1 MLEFLFSP
9 RCVAILGVSRKQGGV
24 GHDILRNLIDAGYE
38 GDLVPVNPQAD
49 ETQSLSCYPSLAEY
63 KKNIDLSIIALP
75 SQVVLQAVKNSVEA
89 GAKAII
95 VVSSGFKEV
104 GDDGATLEKE
114 IAGFCRMHKVRLLG
128 PNCLGVINT
137 ENKMNA
143 SFAGGMPIAGGISI
157 FSQSG
162 GLCTTLLDLATKR
175 HLGISKL
182 ISVGNKAD
190 ITESD
195 LLHYLAQDKQ
205 SKVIVGYLEDIVNG
219 SDFVKSATEASQEKP
234 VIIFKSGVTKAGL
247 RAASSH
253 TGAMAKP
260 DIAYGAAFKRSG
272 VIRADTFDALIDFG
286 AAFSMQ
292 PLPRGNRVLII
303 TNAGGAGTM
312 AADAVENAG
321 LQVARLGRN
330 TAMAL
335 RQKLPEQS
343 RTGNIVDVLGDGDI
357 EQYVEAINTAQRD
370 PDVDA
375 IIMLFTPCAMTRP
388 ADTIRAMAASING
401 TKPVLAVFM
410 GGEDIIPGRDELGVA
425 GLPDYPTPDRAVA
438 ALKAMY
444 DYASWRKMPPR
455 VVTRFPVNRRRV
467 ERTISRKIRSNSFQ
481 IGEVKSKSILKAYGF
496 QIPEGY
502 LATSVEEAVEIAERI
517 GYPVAMKIVSSDI
530 VHKSDIGGVRL
541 NINNRDEVQ
550 DSFDLMTMRIGHKAP
565 DAWIDGFYVEKMVNK
580 GLEVIIGMNRD
591 PQFGPM
597 LMFGL
602 GGIFVESMKDIA
614 FHLAPITLDEA
625 LQMLKST
632 RSYEILQGKRGHEEV
647 DLAAIAI
654 GLQRISQLTTDFPEI
669 IELDINPYIVGEI
682 GVDPVVA
689 DARMTLQPLS
699 RQQ

>member
-1 MLEFLFSP
+1 MPESLFSP
-9 RCVAILGVSRKQGGV
+9 SCIAILGVSRKQGGV
-24 GHDILRNLIDAGYE
+24 GRDILSNLIEGGYE
-38 GDLVPVNPQAD
+38 GRLVPVNPQA
-49 ETQSLSCYPSLAEY
+49 TKILNLSCYPSLTDY
-63 KKNIDLSIIALP
+63 KEKIDLSIIAVP
-75 SQVVLQAVKNSVEA
+75 TQAVLQAVKESVTA

-104 GDDGATLEKE
+104 DETGATLEKE
-114 IAGFCRMHKVRLLG
+114 IAGFCRIHKVRLLG

-137 ENKMNA
+137 ANRMNA
-143 SFAGGMPIAGGISI
+143 SFAGTMPLPGNISM

-162 GLCTTLLDLATKR
+162 GLCIALLDLAMKR

-195 LLHYLAQDKQ
+195 LLRSLAQDEQ
-205 SKVIVGYLEDIVNG
+205 SKVILGYLEDIVNG
-219 SDFVKSATEASQEKP
+219 NDFVKSATEASREKP
-234 VIIFKSGVTKAGL
+234 VIIFKSGITEAGL

-253 TGAMAKP
+253 TGVLAKP

-272 VIRADTFDALIDFG
+272 VIRADTFEALLDFG
-286 AAFSMQ
+286 AAFALQ

-303 TNAGGAGTM
+303 TNAGGPGIM
-312 AADAVENAG
+312 AADAIENAG
-321 LQVARLGRN
+321 LQVATLSRN

-335 RQKLPEQS
+335 RQKLPEEA
-343 RTGNIVDVLGDGDI
+343 RTGNPVDVLGDADT

-370 PDVDA
+370 PEVDA
-375 IIMLFTPCAMTRP
+375 IIIILTPQAMTSS
-388 ADTIRAMAASING
+388 AETARAMASSING
-401 TKPVLAVFM
+401 GKPVLAVFM
-410 GGEDIIPGRDELGVA
+410 GGDDVISGRQELVAA
-425 GLPDYPTPDRAVA
+425 GLPDYPSPDRAVA

-444 DYASWRKMPPR
+444 EYASWRKMPPR

-467 ERTISRKIRSNSFQ
+467 ERIISRRIRSNRFQ

-502 LATSVEEAVEIAERI
+502 LATGVEEAVELAGRI
-517 GYPVAMKIVSSDI
+517 GYPVAMKIVSPDI

-550 DSFDLMTMRIGHKAP
+550 DSFDLMTMRIGQRAP
-565 DAWIDGFYVEKMVNK
+565 DAWLEGVYVEKMMNK

-602 GGIFVESMKDIA
+602 GGIFVEAMKDIA
-614 FHLAPITLDEA
+614 FHLAPITLAEA
-625 LQMLKST
+625 LQMLKAT
-632 RSYEILQGKRGHEEV
+632 RSYEILKGKRGHEEV

-654 GLQRISQLTTDFPEI
+654 GLQRISQLTTDFPQI
-669 IELDINPYIVGEI
+669 TELDINPFIVGEI

-689 DARMTLQPLS
+689 DARMTLQPLN
-699 RQQ
+699 R

>member
-1 MLEFLFSP
+1 MPESLFSP
-9 RCVAILGVSRKQGGV
+9 SCIAILGVSRKQGGV
-24 GHDILRNLIDAGYE
+24 GRDILSNLIEGGYE
-38 GDLVPVNPQAD
+38 GRLVPVNPQA
-49 ETQSLSCYPSLAEY
+49 TKILNLSCYPSLTDY
-63 KKNIDLSIIALP
+63 KEKIDLSIIAVP
-75 SQVVLQAVKNSVEA
+75 TQAVLQAVKESVTA

-104 GDDGATLEKE
+104 DETGATLEKE
-114 IAGFCRMHKVRLLG
+114 IAGFCRIHKVRLLG

-137 ENKMNA
+137 ENRMNA
-143 SFAGGMPIAGGISI
+143 SFAGTMPLPGNISM

-162 GLCTTLLDLATKR
+162 GLCIALLDLAMKR

-195 LLHYLAQDKQ
+195 LLRSLAQDEQ
-205 SKVIVGYLEDIVNG
+205 SKVILGYLEDIVNG
-219 SDFVKSATEASQEKP
+219 NDFVKSATEASREKP
-234 VIIFKSGVTKAGL
+234 VIIFKSGITEAGL

-253 TGAMAKP
+253 TGVLAKP

-272 VIRADTFDALIDFG
+272 VIRADTFEALLDFG
-286 AAFSMQ
+286 AAFALQ

-303 TNAGGAGTM
+303 TNAGGPGIM
-312 AADAVENAG
+312 AADAIENAG
-321 LQVARLGRN
+321 LQVATLSRN

-335 RQKLPEQS
+335 RQKLPEEA
-343 RTGNIVDVLGDGDI
+343 RTGNPVDVLGDADT

-370 PDVDA
+370 PEVDA
-375 IIMLFTPCAMTRP
+375 IIIILTPQAMTSS
-388 ADTIRAMAASING
+388 AETARAMASSING
-401 TKPVLAVFM
+401 GKPVLAVFM
-410 GGEDIIPGRDELGVA
+410 GGDDVISGRQELVAA
-425 GLPDYPTPDRAVA
+425 GLPDYPSPDRAVA

-444 DYASWRKMPPR
+444 EYASWRKMPPR

-467 ERTISRKIRSNSFQ
+467 ERIISRRIRSNRFQ

-502 LATSVEEAVEIAERI
+502 LATGVEEAVELAGRI
-517 GYPVAMKIVSSDI
+517 GYPVAMKIVSPDI

-550 DSFDLMTMRIGHKAP
+550 DSFDLMTMRIGQRAP
-565 DAWIDGFYVEKMVNK
+565 DAWLEGVYVEKMMNK

-602 GGIFVESMKDIA
+602 GGIFVEAMKDIA
-614 FHLAPITLDEA
+614 FHLAPITLVEA
-625 LQMLKST
+625 LQMLKAT
-632 RSYEILQGKRGHEEV
+632 RSYEILKGKRGHEEV

-654 GLQRISQLTTDFPEI
+654 GLQRISQLTTDFPQI
-669 IELDINPYIVGEI
+669 TELDINPFIVGEI

-689 DARMTLQPLS
+689 DARMTLQPLN
-699 RQQ
+699 R

>member
-1 MLEFLFSP
+1 MPESLFSP
-9 RCVAILGVSRKQGGV
+9 SCIAILGVSRKQGGV
-24 GHDILRNLIDAGYE
+24 GRDILSNLIEGGYE
-38 GDLVPVNPQAD
+38 GRLVPVNPQA
-49 ETQSLSCYPSLAEY
+49 TKILNLSCYPSLTDY
-63 KKNIDLSIIALP
+63 KKKIDLSIIAVP
-75 SQVVLQAVKNSVEA
+75 TQAVLQAVKESVTA

-104 GDDGATLEKE
+104 DETGATLEKE
-114 IAGFCRMHKVRLLG
+114 IAGFCRIHKVRLLG

-137 ENKMNA
+137 ANRMNA
-143 SFAGGMPIAGGISI
+143 SFAGTMPLPGNISM

-162 GLCTTLLDLATKR
+162 GLCIALLDLATKR

-195 LLHYLAQDKQ
+195 LLRSLAQDKQ

-219 SDFVKSATEASQEKP
+219 NDFVKSATEASHEKP
-234 VIIFKSGVTKAGL
+234 VIIFKSGITEAGL

-253 TGAMAKP
+253 TGVLAKP
-260 DIAYGAAFKRSG
+260 DIAYGAAFKTSG
-272 VIRADTFDALIDFG
+272 VIRADTFEALLDFG
-286 AAFSMQ
+286 AAFALQ

-303 TNAGGAGTM
+303 TNAGGPGIM
-312 AADAVENAG
+312 AADAIENAG
-321 LQVARLGRN
+321 LQVATLSRN

-335 RQKLPEQS
+335 RQKLPEEA
-343 RTGNIVDVLGDGDI
+343 RTGNPVDVLGDADT

-370 PDVDA
+370 PEVDA
-375 IIMLFTPCAMTRP
+375 IIIILTPQAMTSS
-388 ADTIRAMAASING
+388 AETARAMASSING
-401 TKPVLAVFM
+401 GKPVLAVFM
-410 GGEDIIPGRDELGVA
+410 GGDDVISGRQELVAA
-425 GLPDYPTPDRAVA
+425 GLPDYPSPDRAVA

-444 DYASWRKMPPR
+444 EYASWRKMPPR

-467 ERTISRKIRSNSFQ
+467 ERIISRRIRSNRFQ

-502 LATSVEEAVEIAERI
+502 LATGVEEAVELAGRI
-517 GYPVAMKIVSSDI
+517 GYPVAMKIVSPDI

-550 DSFDLMTMRIGHKAP
+550 DSFDLMTMRIGQRAP
-565 DAWIDGFYVEKMVNK
+565 DAWLEGVYVEKMMNK

-602 GGIFVESMKDIA
+602 GGIFVEAMKDIA
-614 FHLAPITLDEA
+614 FHLAPITLAEA
-625 LQMLKST
+625 LQMLKAT
-632 RSYEILQGKRGHEEV
+632 RSYEILKGKRGHEEV

-654 GLQRISQLTTDFPEI
+654 GLQRISQLTTDFPQI
-669 IELDINPYIVGEI
+669 AELDINPFIVGEI

-689 DARMTLQPLS
+689 DARMTLQPLN
-699 RQQ
+699 R

>member
-1 MLEFLFSP
+1 MPESLFSP
-9 RCVAILGVSRKQGGV
+9 SCIAILGVSRKQGGV
-24 GHDILRNLIDAGYE
+24 GRDILSNLIEAGFE
-38 GDLVPVNPQAD
+38 GELVPVNPQAT
-49 ETQSLSCYPSLAEY
+49 EILNLPCYPSLTDY
-63 KKNIDLSIIALP
+63 KDKIDLSIIALP
-75 SQVVLQAVKNSVEA
+75 SQVVLQAVKESVNA

-104 GDDGATLEKE
+104 DKAGATLEKE

-137 ENKMNA
+137 ENRMNA
-143 SFAGGMPIAGGISI
+143 SFAGSMPLPGNISI

-162 GLCTTLLDLATKR
+162 GLCIALLDLATKR

-195 LLHYLAQDKQ
+195 LLRSLAQDKQ

-219 SDFVKSATEASQEKP
+219 SDFVKSATEASHEKP
-234 VIIFKSGVTKAGL
+234 VIIFKSGITEAGL

-253 TGAMAKP
+253 TGVLAKP

-272 VIRADTFDALIDFG
+272 VIRADTFEALLDFG
-286 AAFSMQ
+286 AAFATQ
-292 PLPRGNRVLII
+292 PLPQGKRVLII
-303 TNAGGAGTM
+303 TNAGGPGTM

-321 LQVARLGRN
+321 LQVATLSRN

-335 RQKLPEQS
+335 RQKLPEEA
-343 RTGNIVDVLGDGDI
+343 RTGNPVDVLGDADT

-370 PDVDA
+370 PEVDA
-375 IIMLFTPCAMTRP
+375 IIIILTPQAMTRS
-388 ADTIRAMAASING
+388 AETARAMASSING
-401 TKPVLAVFM
+401 GKPVLAVFM
-410 GGEDIIPGRDELGVA
+410 GGDDVISGRQELVAA
-425 GLPDYPTPDRAVA
+425 GLPDYPSPGRAVA

-444 DYASWRKMPPR
+444 EYASWRKMPPR

-467 ERTISRKIRSNSFQ
+467 ERIISRRIRSNRFQ

-496 QIPEGY
+496 QIPEGF
-502 LATSVEEAVEIAERI
+502 LATQVEDAVEIAGRI
-517 GYPVAMKIVSSDI
+517 GYPVAMKIVSPDI

-550 DSFDLMTMRIGHKAP
+550 DSFDLMTMRIGQRAP
-565 DAWIDGFYVEKMVNK
+565 DAWLEGIYVEKMMNRR
-580 GLEVIIGMNRD
+580 LEVIIGMNRD

-602 GGIFVESMKDIA
+602 GGIFVEAMKDIA
-614 FHLAPITLDEA
+614 FYLAPITLEEA

-632 RSYEILQGKRGHEEV
+632 RSYEILKSKRGHEEV
-647 DLAAIAI
+647 DLTAIAI
-654 GLQRISQLTTDFPEI
+654 GLQRISQLTTDFPQI
-669 IELDINPYIVGEI
+669 AELDINPFIVGAI
-682 GVDPVVA
+682 GVDPVVV
-689 DARMTLQPLS
+689 DARMTLQPLN
-699 RQQ
+699 R

>member
-1 MLEFLFSP
+1 MPESLFSP
-9 RCVAILGVSRKQGGV
+9 SCIAILGVSRKQGGV
-24 GHDILRNLIDAGYE
+24 GRDILSNLIEGGYE
-38 GDLVPVNPQAD
+38 GRLVPVNPQA
-49 ETQSLSCYPSLAEY
+49 TKILNLSCYPSLTDY
-63 KKNIDLSIIALP
+63 KKKIDLSIIAVP
-75 SQVVLQAVKNSVEA
+75 TQAVLQAVKESVTA

-104 GDDGATLEKE
+104 DETGATLEKE
-114 IAGFCRMHKVRLLG
+114 IAGFCRIHKVRLLG

-137 ENKMNA
+137 ENRMNA
-143 SFAGGMPIAGGISI
+143 SFAGTMPLPGNISM

-162 GLCTTLLDLATKR
+162 GLCIALLDLATKR

-195 LLHYLAQDKQ
+195 LLRSLAQDKQ

-219 SDFVKSATEASQEKP
+219 NDFVKSATEASHEKP
-234 VIIFKSGVTKAGL
+234 VIIFKSGITEAGL

-253 TGAMAKP
+253 TGVLAKP

-272 VIRADTFDALIDFG
+272 VIRADTFEALLDFG
-286 AAFSMQ
+286 AAFALQ

-303 TNAGGAGTM
+303 TNAGGPGIM
-312 AADAVENAG
+312 AADAIENAG
-321 LQVARLGRN
+321 LQVATLSRN

-335 RQKLPEQS
+335 RQKLPEEA
-343 RTGNIVDVLGDGDI
+343 RTGNPVDVLGDADT

-370 PDVDA
+370 PEVDA
-375 IIMLFTPCAMTRP
+375 IIIILTPQAMTSS
-388 ADTIRAMAASING
+388 AETARAMASSING
-401 TKPVLAVFM
+401 GKPVLAVFM
-410 GGEDIIPGRDELGVA
+410 GGDDVISGRQELVAA
-425 GLPDYPTPDRAVA
+425 GLPDYPSPDRAVA

-444 DYASWRKMPPR
+444 EYASWRKMPPR

-467 ERTISRKIRSNSFQ
+467 ERIISRRIRSNRFQ

-502 LATSVEEAVEIAERI
+502 LATGVEEAVELAGRI
-517 GYPVAMKIVSSDI
+517 GYPVAMKIVSPDI

-550 DSFDLMTMRIGHKAP
+550 DSFDLMTMRIGQRAP
-565 DAWIDGFYVEKMVNK
+565 DAWLEGVYVEKMMNK

-602 GGIFVESMKDIA
+602 GGIFVEAMKDIA
-614 FHLAPITLDEA
+614 FHLAPITLAEA
-625 LQMLKST
+625 LQMLKAT
-632 RSYEILQGKRGHEEV
+632 RSYEILKGKRGHEEV

-654 GLQRISQLTTDFPEI
+654 GLQRISQLTTDFPQI
-669 IELDINPYIVGEI
+669 TELDINPFIVGEI

-689 DARMTLQPLS
+689 DARMTLQPLN
-699 RQQ
+699 R

>member
-1 MLEFLFSP
+1 MPESLFSP
-9 RCVAILGVSRKQGGV
+9 SCIAILGVSRKQGGV
-24 GHDILRNLIDAGYE
+24 GRDILSNLIEGGYE
-38 GDLVPVNPQAD
+38 GRLVPVNPQA
-49 ETQSLSCYPSLAEY
+49 TKILNLSCYPSLTDY
-63 KKNIDLSIIALP
+63 KEKIDLSIIAVP
-75 SQVVLQAVKNSVEA
+75 TQAVLQAVKESVTA

-104 GDDGATLEKE
+104 DETGATLEKE
-114 IAGFCRMHKVRLLG
+114 IAGFCRIHKVRLLG

-137 ENKMNA
+137 ENRMNA
-143 SFAGGMPIAGGISI
+143 SFAGTMPLPGNISM

-162 GLCTTLLDLATKR
+162 GLCIALLDLATKR

-195 LLHYLAQDKQ
+195 LLRSLAQDKQ

-219 SDFVKSATEASQEKP
+219 NDFVKSATEASHEKP
-234 VIIFKSGVTKAGL
+234 VIIFKSGITEAGL

-253 TGAMAKP
+253 TGVLAKP

-272 VIRADTFDALIDFG
+272 VIRADTFEALLDFG
-286 AAFSMQ
+286 AAFALQ

-303 TNAGGAGTM
+303 TNAGGPGIM
-312 AADAVENAG
+312 AADAIENAG
-321 LQVARLGRN
+321 LQVATLSRN

-335 RQKLPEQS
+335 RQKLPEEA
-343 RTGNIVDVLGDGDI
+343 RTGNPVDVLGDADT

-370 PDVDA
+370 PEVDA
-375 IIMLFTPCAMTRP
+375 IIIILTPQAMTSS
-388 ADTIRAMAASING
+388 AETARAMASSING
-401 TKPVLAVFM
+401 GKPVLAVFM
-410 GGEDIIPGRDELGVA
+410 GGDDVISGRQELVAA
-425 GLPDYPTPDRAVA
+425 GLPDYPSPDRAVA

-444 DYASWRKMPPR
+444 EYASWRKMPPR

-467 ERTISRKIRSNSFQ
+467 ERIISRRIRSNRFQ

-502 LATSVEEAVEIAERI
+502 LATGVEEAVELAGRI
-517 GYPVAMKIVSSDI
+517 GYPVAMKIVSPDI

-550 DSFDLMTMRIGHKAP
+550 DSFDLMTMRIGQRAP
-565 DAWIDGFYVEKMVNK
+565 DAWLEGVYVEKMMNK

-602 GGIFVESMKDIA
+602 GGIFVEAMKDIA
-614 FHLAPITLDEA
+614 FHLAPITLAEA
-625 LQMLKST
+625 LQMLKAT
-632 RSYEILQGKRGHEEV
+632 RSYEILKGKRGHEEV

-654 GLQRISQLTTDFPEI
+654 GLQRISQLTTDFPQI
-669 IELDINPYIVGEI
+669 AELDINPFIVGEI

-689 DARMTLQPLS
+689 DARMTLQPLN
-699 RQQ
+699 R

>member
-1 MLEFLFSP
+1 M
-9 RCVAILGVSRKQGGV
+9 
-24 GHDILRNLIDAGYE
+24 
-38 GDLVPVNPQAD
+38 
-49 ETQSLSCYPSLAEY
+49 
-63 KKNIDLSIIALP
+63 
-75 SQVVLQAVKNSVEA
+75 
-89 GAKAII
+89 
-95 VVSSGFKEV
+95 
-104 GDDGATLEKE
+104 
-114 IAGFCRMHKVRLLG
+114 
-128 PNCLGVINT
+128 
-137 ENKMNA
+137 
-143 SFAGGMPIAGGISI
+143 
-157 FSQSG
+157 
-162 GLCTTLLDLATKR
+162 
-175 HLGISKL
+175 
-182 ISVGNKAD
+182 
-190 ITESD
+190 
-195 LLHYLAQDKQ
+195 
-205 SKVIVGYLEDIVNG
+205 
-219 SDFVKSATEASQEKP
+219 
-234 VIIFKSGVTKAGL
+234 
-247 RAASSH
+247 
-253 TGAMAKP
+253 
-260 DIAYGAAFKRSG
+260 
-272 VIRADTFDALIDFG
+272 G
-286 AAFSMQ
+286 AAFSLQ

-312 AADAVENAG
+312 AADAVETTG
-321 LQVARLGRN
+321 LQVATLGRN

-335 RQKLPEQS
+335 RQKLPEES
-343 RTGNIVDVLGDGDI
+343 RAGNTVDVLGDGDT

-370 PDVDA
+370 LDVDA
-375 IIMLFTPCAMTRP
+375 ILIVLTPCAMTRP

-401 TKPVLAVFM
+401 SKLVLAVFM
-410 GGEDIIPGRDELGVA
+410 GGEDVIPGHDELVVA

-438 ALKAMY
+438 VLKAMY
-444 DYASWRKMPPR
+444 DYAAWRKMPPR

-467 ERTISRKIRSNSFQ
+467 ERTISRRIRSNSFQ

-517 GYPVAMKIVSSDI
+517 GYPVAMKIVSSEI

-541 NINNRDEVQ
+541 KINNRDEVQ
-550 DSFDLMTMRIGHKAP
+550 DSFDLMTMRIGRKAP
-565 DAWIDGFYVEKMVNK
+565 DAWIDGFYVEKMVNR

-647 DLAAIAI
+647 DLTAIAI

-699 RQQ
+699 G